1 MSAAHPDTEASAGAS
16 INLAE
21 RIRAGDKAAEA
32 EFVRQ
37 YERGV
42 RALVRRHTRPREPMV
57 DDFVQEVLY
66 HVLQKLR
73 AGEVRDSAALP
84 AYLRATILY
93 TTTAEYR
100 KRASHGERVAT
111 EMLDAVASAADPS
124 EQLRSEQVAAEV
136 RTLLAELPVARDR
149 ALLIGFYIEERSKE
163 EVCAELGIQPDHFR
177 RVVFR
182 ARERLRD
189 LIERAAAAPGR

>member
-1 MSAAHPDTEASAGAS
+1 VSAAHPDREASAGAS
-16 INLAE
+16 ANLAD

-42 RALVRRHTRPREPMV
+42 RVMVRRHTRPREPMV
-57 DDFVQEVLY
+57 DDFVQDVLY
-66 HVLQKLR
+66 QVLQKLR
-73 AGEVRDSAALP
+73 AGELHDPAALP
-84 AYLRATILY
+84 AYLRATIVY

-100 KRASHGERVAT
+100 KRASHGEPVAS
-111 EMLDAVASAADPS
+111 ELLDGIASAADPAEQVRA
-124 EQLRSEQVAAEV
+124 EQLAAQV

-149 ALLIGFYIEERSKE
+149 ALLIAFYIEERSKD
-163 EVCAELGIQPDHFR
+163 EVCAELGIPPDHFR

-182 ARERLRD
+182 ARERLRE
-189 LIERAAAAPGR
+189 LFERTGSGGAA